1 MHAQPPTE
9 VLQMPL
15 VAHLLLVY
23 QILAILQFLLVLGS
37 VVVIVVTTSMSMILV
52 TVMIQPGLS
61 DSVILTVILDVT

>member
-1 MHAQPPTE
+1 
-9 VLQMPL
+9 MPL